1 MLDVYGE
8 LIRNNQKFKDAPNP
22 MSMLK
27 KARSGGEPP
36 KKSFIA
42 KKMNLQKEKLI
53 FKFLKS

>member
-27 KARSGGEPP
+27 KARSGGDPP
-36 KKSFIA
+36 KKSFIT
-42 KKMNLQKEKLI
+42 KKMNL
-53 FKFLKS
+53 